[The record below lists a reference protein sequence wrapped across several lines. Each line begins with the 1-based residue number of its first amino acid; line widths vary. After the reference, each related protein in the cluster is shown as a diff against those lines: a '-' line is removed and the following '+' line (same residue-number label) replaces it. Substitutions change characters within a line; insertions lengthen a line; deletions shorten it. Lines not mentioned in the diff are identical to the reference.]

1 MGGCPG
7 KHGVTPSAINKKAAD
22 GSVCGLER
30 FNQKL
35 EKAGKTAGSLFPVA
49 TAEAVALATVPV
61 ALVFVAETATAA
73 TFVAAATA
81 AALVATTTAAA
92 TFVAAA
98 ATATTCAA
106 AAFVATATT
115 TCAATSGTRG
125 EGTLFTRTSFHD
137 FQRAPSQ
144 LNVVQAIDG
153 STSFFIIG
161 HFHERKS
168 TRAPRLTIEDD
179 PGVGDKTV
187 ALKRFAQL
195 IIGHVI

>member
-1 MGGCPG
+1 ML
-7 KHGVTPSAINKKAAD
+7 VLAIGRSSYKKAAD

-35 EKAGKTAGSLFPVA
+35 ERAGETAGNLFPVA
-49 TAEAVALATVPV
+49 TAEAIALAAVPV
-61 ALVFVAETATAA
+61 ALVFVAETTAA
-73 TFVAAATA
+73 AALVAAATA
-81 AALVATTTAAA
+81 ALVATTAAA
-92 TFVAAA
+92 TFVAATTT
-98 ATATTCAA
+98 ATAAVATTTTA
-106 AAFVATATT
+106 AAFVAAATT

-125 EGTLFTRTSFHD
+125 EGPFFTGTSFHD

-144 LNVVQAIDG
+144 FHVVQAIDG
-153 STSFFIIG
+153 RTSFFIIG
-161 HFHERKS
+161 HFHERKT

-195 IIGHVI
+195 IIGHVV